1 MMAFVNEYISDE
13 NIDKFQIDELMNN
26 VQSKNSK
33 REKKP
38 FPSQNYKHHWTVD
51 KEREIWFMWTDTP
64 NDPLEPSRF
73 TGERFFVL
81 DYKGESIEV
90 VLKKI
95 FKESSRKLTDNP
107 FNIVWTLDRIS
118 PESIE
123 ELSYE
128 EIIELVKEALGVY
141 GTSGIK
147 TPVPFENI
155 VVTCKF

>member
-1 MMAFVNEYISDE
+1 MTFVNEHINDE
-13 NIDKFQIDELMNN
+13 DIEKFQIDELMNN

-38 FPSQNYKHHWTVD
+38 FPSRNYKHHWTID

-64 NDPLEPSRF
+64 NDPLEPSRY

-81 DYKGESIEV
+81 TYKGKSIEV
-90 VLKKI
+90 VLRKV

-107 FNIVWTLDRIS
+107 FNIVWSLDRIT
-118 PESIE
+118 PEFIE

-128 EIIELVKEALGVY
+128 EIIELIKEALSVY
-141 GTSGIK
+141 GTRGIK
-147 TPVPFENI
+147 TPVPFKNI
-155 VVTCKF
+155 IVTCKF

>member
-1 MMAFVNEYISDE
+1 MAFVNEYINDE
-13 NIDKFQIDELMNN
+13 DIEKFQINELMNN

-38 FPSQNYKHHWTVD
+38 FPSQHYKHHWTID
-51 KEREIWFMWTDTP
+51 KEREIWLMWTDTP

-81 DYKGESIEV
+81 NYKGKSIEV
-90 VLKKI
+90 VLRKV

-107 FNIVWTLDRIS
+107 FNIVWMLDRIS
-118 PESIE
+118 PESIKD
-123 ELSYE
+123 LSSE
-128 EIIELVKEALGVY
+128 EIIELVKEALDVY
-141 GTSGIK
+141 GTRGIK